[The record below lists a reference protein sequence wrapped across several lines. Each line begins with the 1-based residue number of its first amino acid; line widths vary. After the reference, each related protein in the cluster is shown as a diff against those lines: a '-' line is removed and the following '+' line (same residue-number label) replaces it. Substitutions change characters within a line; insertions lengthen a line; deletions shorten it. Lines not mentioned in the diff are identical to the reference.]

1 MTVMRARDIR
11 DRCKGRVD
19 PTVLYC
25 LEALAEQQI
34 AAADMKRTNLRR
46 MLRNKMPVELYS
58 DPRWLEFW
66 NHPNMKP
73 LFELYLVAG
82 DAPWIPIMNA
92 AIADREA

>member
-1 MTVMRARDIR
+1 
-11 DRCKGRVD
+11 
-19 PTVLYC
+19 
-25 LEALAEQQI
+25 
-34 AAADMKRTNLRR
+34 